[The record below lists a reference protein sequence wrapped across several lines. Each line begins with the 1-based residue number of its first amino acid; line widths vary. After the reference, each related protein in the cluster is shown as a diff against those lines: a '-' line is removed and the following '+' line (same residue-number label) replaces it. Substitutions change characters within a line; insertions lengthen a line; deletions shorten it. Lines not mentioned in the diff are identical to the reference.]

1 MPDSWIETNET
12 VQGGTPVIR
21 GTRITVYSVLAR
33 VEGDETLDTL
43 VANNPDVPREAF
55 EAAISF
61 ARAHPPGRAQSFA
74 AALEHEGFVPTG
86 TSLKVERERE
96 APRPELWTVEAAV
109 RKNRMREGL
118 VGYLEAF
125 PGEDAP
131 RNCKPSRDVEL

>member
-1 MPDSWIETNET
+1 VPDSWIETNET

-33 VEGDETLDTL
+33 IEGDETLETL

-86 TSLKVERERE
+86 TSQKVERERE

-109 RKNRMREGL
+109 RKNRMREGF